1 MKKPKHHVFMCGS
14 FRANGTP
21 QGVCDKKNSMQL
33 LQYLVQ
39 ELSDRGM
46 TDVSV
51 SSTGC
56 LKLCDA
62 GPVMVVYPQNWWYGH
77 VESEAVIDEIIDALE
92 EEKPAM
98 SYVI

>member
-1 MKKPKHHVFMCGS
+1 MKKPKHHIFVCGS

-21 QGVCDKKNSMQL
+21 QGMCDKKNSMQL

-46 TDVSV
+46 TDVAV

-56 LKLCDA
+56 LKLCDV
-62 GPVMVVYPQNWWYGH
+62 GPVMVIYPQNWWYGH
-77 VESEAVIDEIIDALE
+77 VESEAAIDEIIDSLE
-92 EEKPAM
+92 EGKPAA